1 MINVHVHL
9 HGILRDKLPRDARG
23 RTDLSL
29 PPTATVADVLAH
41 FDIDRLVTIAVN
53 EEVELDETHPLNDGD
68 EVEIFRVAA
77 GG

>member
-1 MINVHVHL
+1 MINVHVRL

-29 PPTATVADVLAH
+29 PPAATVADVLAH